1 MFCDAC
7 GKEMQAGQSFCSA
20 CGKPTPTSAIPPV
33 QQPVGKVARHL
44 PALAIIWLVYS
55 AFTLIGA
62 GVLFVL
68 GMTLFGPWTH
78 FQDRPDVPVGFLH
91 VLFMFLGTVILIKAV
106 ASIAV
111 GVGFLQRQPW
121 ARSLGLVLAFIS
133 LLNVP
138 FGTAIGIYTIWVLMS
153 PNAAEE
159 YQRLSPAA

>member
-20 CGKPTPTSAIPPV
+20 CGKPTPASAIP
-33 QQPVGKVARHL
+33 QQPQSKVARHL

-68 GMTLFGPWTH
+68 GMTLFGPRTH
-78 FQDRPDVPVGFLH
+78 FQDRPDVPVAFLH

-111 GVGFLQRQPW
+111 GVGFLQRQTW

-138 FGTAIGIYTIWVLMS
+138 FGTAVGIYTIWVLMS
-153 PNAAEE
+153 PNAGEE
-159 YQRLSPAA
+159 YRRLSQTA

>member
-20 CGKPTPTSAIPPV
+20 CGKPTPAAAIP

-44 PALAIIWLVYS
+44 PVLAIIWLVYS

-78 FQDRPDVPVGFLH
+78 FHDRPDVPVAFLH

-111 GVGFLQRQPW
+111 GVGFLQRQTW

-138 FGTAIGIYTIWVLMS
+138 FGTAVGIYTIWVLMS
-153 PNAAEE
+153 PNAGEE
-159 YQRLSPAA
+159 YRRLSQTA